1 MARRLRIRY
10 PAAIYHVMAR
20 GVRKLPLFI
29 DDLDRQKFLRL
40 CAAIVKRYDCLCYSY
55 NLMGNH
61 YHVVIQTP
69 RPNISRAMQ
78 YLNGEYAKYFNRRHE
93 CSGHVFGERF
103 RSPLIEDSRYLVDAI
118 AYIERN
124 PVTAGL
130 VSNAIDWRWS
140 SYRALVGKC
149 TCPAFLNLDWLPRL
163 VKSHNLAASR
173 QLFSAVVHKSDTED
187 RKLPIAFGG
196 KDFQRSVRKV
206 IGATLYETSLPR
218 AFRAMG
224 QPPLGEIFAGVK
236 KSERR
241 TAIRRAHVVHGYL
254 LTEIARYLDL
264 HPTTISRILNRTGSY
279 RRR

>member
-1 MARRLRIRY
+1 MARRHRVRY

-29 DDLDRQKFLRL
+29 DDLDRHKFLRL
-40 CAAIVKRYDCLCYSY
+40 CATIVKRYGCLIYCY

-61 YHVVIQTP
+61 YHAVIQTP
-69 RPNISRAMQ
+69 RGNISRVMQ

-103 RSPLIEDSRYLVDAI
+103 RSPLVEDSRYLVDAI

-124 PVTAGL
+124 PVAAGL
-130 VSNAIDWRWS
+130 VSNAINWKWS
-140 SYRALVGKC
+140 SYRALVGRC
-149 TCPAFLNLDWLPRL
+149 TCPPFLSVDWLPRL
-163 VKSHNLAASR
+163 LKSHSVAASR
-173 QLFSAVVHKSDTED
+173 QLFSAVVHKSDEED
-187 RKLPIAFGG
+187 RMLPIAFGG

-218 AFRAMG
+218 VFRAMG
-224 QPPLGEIFAGVK
+224 QPPLDEIFAGVK
-236 KSERR
+236 KADRR
-241 TAIRRAHVVHGYL
+241 TAILRAHVVHGYL

-264 HPTTISRILNRTGSY
+264 HPTTISRIVNRTGSY
-279 RRR
+279 RR